1 MKDTNN
7 LINYDEKILDNN
19 EVKILKLSALIGIVI
34 SIILIVLILSKTI
47 NYQIL
52 IGYIIGIIVSC
63 LLFIK
68 IVKTVKHTNYLL
80 YKNKIRKNYSIN
92 LLIYTLTLIILY
104 LITKNPFSLISCVG
118 GIVTNKLAIYIYYLK
133 GESK

>member
-1 MKDTNN
+1 MKNTNN
-7 LINYDEKILDNN
+7 LVNYDEKILDDN
-19 EVKILKLSALIGIVI
+19 ELKILKLSIIIGIIISVI
-34 SIILIVLILSKTI
+34 LAILILSKII

-52 IGYIIGIIVSC
+52 IGYIIGVIVSC

-68 IVKTVKHTNYLL
+68 IIKTVKHTNYLL

-92 LLIYTLTLIILY
+92 LLIYTLTLLVVY

-118 GIVTNKLAIYIYYLK
+118 GIITNKLSIYIYYLK